1 MMFFDS
7 AIRFCRFI
15 AVIGLVSLFLSGC
28 AGKLNRAADSY
39 YSGQP
44 EKALTILSGN
54 SWAGNKNKLL
64 YLLEQG
70 AIYHHQGDYQ
80 KSVGFFLE
88 ADWLIESY
96 ERISLSEQTASLVGN
111 EWLTNYKGEY
121 SERLWVHTYLMMN
134 FMLLGQYDDALVEA
148 NRALTR
154 FEKYPHALNQA
165 FFTRALMA
173 LSFSNVA
180 EDNDAL
186 LIYRQLADDLS
197 DKGVVAGDIVYHAGR
212 LGMMDLV
219 KTFSPLSAFVPSHND
234 GELVLFLS
242 SGRIPE
248 KLAGNVFLPPSIRF
262 SFPYYGSYLKPFTP
276 SLTLSDGAVITQI
289 DTDLGVVVEDALD
302 ARKVSLMAKESI
314 RVAAKE
320 ALAQAVGDRN
330 DATAE
335 AAVRALLFLMEE
347 ADTRSWKTLPAQF
360 SLIRIALPAG
370 RHKIRMGIGV
380 GHYGTDIPEFELRP
394 GQRQFFSLRFDL

>member
-1 MMFFDS
+1 M
-7 AIRFCRFI
+7 
-15 AVIGLVSLFLSGC
+15 GLVSLFLSGC
-28 AGKLNRAADSY
+28 AGKLNRAADLY

-44 EKALTILSGN
+44 EKALTLLSGKN
-54 SWAGNKNKLL
+54 WAGSKSKLL

-70 AIYHHQGDYQ
+70 AISHHQGEYQ
-80 KSVGFFLE
+80 KSTGYFLE
-88 ADWLIESY
+88 ADRLIESY

-134 FMLLGQYDDALVEA
+134 YMLLGQYDDALVEA
-148 NRALTR
+148 NRALGR
-154 FEKYPHALNQA
+154 FEKYPEALKQA
-165 FFTRALMA
+165 YFTRALMA

-186 LIYRQLADDLS
+186 LIYRQLADDLTDNS
-197 DKGVVAGDIVYHAGR
+197 VVAGDIVYHAHR
-212 LGMMDLV
+212 LGMVDLV
-219 KTFSPLSAFVPSHND
+219 KTFSPLSPFTRSSND

-248 KLAGNVFLPPSIRF
+248 KLPGTVFLPPSIRF
-262 SFPYYGSYLKPFTP
+262 SFPYYGPYLKPFVPWLTP
-276 SLTLSDGAVITQI
+276 TDGVVVARIV
-289 DTDLGVVVEDALD
+289 TDLGVVVEDALD
-302 ARKVSLMAKESI
+302 ARKVGLLTKESV

-320 ALAQAVGDRN
+320 AMAQAVGNRS

-335 AAVRALLFLMEE
+335 AVVRTLFFLMEE

-360 SLIRIALPAG
+360 ILIRIALPAG
-370 RHKIRMGIGV
+370 QHKIRMGRGMEP
-380 GHYGTDIPEFELRP
+380 YEFDIPEFELRP
-394 GQRQFFSLRFDL
+394 GQRRFFSLRFDLQPR